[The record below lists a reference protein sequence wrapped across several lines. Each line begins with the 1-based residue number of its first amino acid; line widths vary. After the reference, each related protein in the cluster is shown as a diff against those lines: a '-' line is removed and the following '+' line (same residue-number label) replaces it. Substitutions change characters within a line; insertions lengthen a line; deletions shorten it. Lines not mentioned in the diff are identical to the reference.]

1 MRLCEGKVNLHNQL
15 LKRIVTTY
23 LLALF
28 LGTPSTLET
37 NAAISKPRPK
47 VSRPPVKVIPI
58 QRARKISRATS
69 NQILVKLDPK
79 NVASLEALP
88 TDDLLA
94 SDRSKLLA
102 AIDHSLTY
110 ITSPAA
116 AKRYPV
122 AGISRD
128 RVERSLIRFR
138 QLVKTAPDAKSL
150 KASVIREFDFY
161 KSVGLDR
168 QGTVHFTGYY
178 EAVYEASRT
187 RTEKFKYPLYALPN
201 NFYAWSKPHPTRK
214 QLETGNRLK
223 GLEIAWLSDR
233 FQAFLVH
240 VQGSARLILADKS
253 IMTVGF
259 AAKTDRPY
267 SSVGRHLVN
276 DGKMKLEDVT
286 LQSLM
291 AYFDRYP
298 NQLEG
303 YLHRNESFVFF
314 RETHG
319 AAATGSIGVPVTAER
334 SIATDKSIMP
344 PGAIALIHTS
354 LPMPKGKSGKLEF
367 QPIGRFVLDQD
378 TGGAIRGAG
387 RVDVFMGTGNVAKNR
402 AGLMNND
409 GALYYLVIK

>member
-1 MRLCEGKVNLHNQL
+1 LYNQPL
-15 LKRIVTTY
+15 QRIVPTC

-28 LGTPSTLET
+28 LGIATTLET

-69 NQILVKLDPK
+69 DRVLVKLDPK
-79 NVASLEALP
+79 NIADLEALP
-88 TDDLLA
+88 TDDLLK
-94 SDRSKLLA
+94 SDRPKLLV
-102 AIDHSLTY
+102 AIDRSLAY

-138 QLVKTAPDAKSL
+138 QLVKTAPDAKAL
-150 KASVIREFDFY
+150 KAAVIREFDFY
-161 KSVGLDR
+161 KSVGVDR

-187 RTEKFKYPLYALPN
+187 RTEKFQYPLYALPN
-201 NFYAWSKPHPTRK
+201 DFYAWSKPHPTRK

-240 VQGSARLILADKS
+240 VQGSARLILPDKS
-253 IMTVGF
+253 IITVGF
-259 AAKTDRPY
+259 ATKTDRPY

-276 DGKMKLEDVT
+276 DGKMKLEEVT

-291 AYFDRYP
+291 AYFDKYP

-314 RETHG
+314 RETQG

-354 LPMPKGKSGKLEF
+354 LPISKGKSGKLEF

-387 RVDVFMGTGNVAKNR
+387 RVDVFMGTGTVAKNR